1 MDLEK
6 MKQNWDIIS
15 EQLAQQEITNNR
27 IVKEIISQKAQS
39 AHEKI
44 YKRNVVNLLN
54 IVFGGILLAFI
65 NFMLD
70 EKLEP
75 VTFTLIESYIVIG
88 FLYHLYLI
96 FIMSRFNIT
105 TSKVNTLMK
114 QVLKYQKLYLFNFRT
129 GIPSAIILIALVIT
143 ANNSF
148 SIITIS
154 ATLLF
159 FMLAFIIGHIQHKRH
174 SDLINEIQKDLQ
186 ELRDFEN

>member
-6 MKQNWDIIS
+6 MKQSWNIIS
-15 EQLAQQEITNNR
+15 EQFAQQEITNNR
-27 IVKEIISQKAQS
+27 IIKEIISQKAQS
-39 AHEKI
+39 SYDKI
-44 YKRNVVNLLN
+44 YRRNVANLLN
-54 IVFGGILLAFI
+54 FVFGGILLAFI

-75 VTFTLIESYIVIG
+75 ISFIFIESYITIG
-88 FLYHLYLI
+88 FFYHLYLI

-129 GIPSAIILIALVIT
+129 GIPSAIILIALVFI

-148 SIITIS
+148 SMITIS

-159 FMLAFIIGHIQHKRH
+159 FMLAFIIGYIQHKRH
-174 SDLINEIQKDLQ
+174 SDLINEIKKDLQ

>member
-15 EQLAQQEITNNR
+15 EQLAQQEITNNK
-27 IVKEIISQKAQS
+27 IVKEIISQKTQS
-39 AHEKI
+39 TYDKI
-44 YKRNVVNLLN
+44 YKRNVANLLN

-65 NFMLD
+65 NSMLD
-70 EKLEP
+70 KKLEP
-75 VTFTLIESYIVIG
+75 ITFIIIESYITIG

-96 FIMSRFNIT
+96 FVMSRFNIT

-114 QVLKYQKLYLFNFRT
+114 QVLKYQNLYLFNFRT
-129 GIPSAIILIALVIT
+129 GIPSAIILIALVFI

-148 SIITIS
+148 SLITIS
-154 ATLLF
+154 ATILF
-159 FMLAFIIGHIQHKRH
+159 FLLAFIIGYIQHKRH

>member
-15 EQLAQQEITNNR
+15 EQLAQQEITNNK
-27 IVKEIISQKAQS
+27 IVKEIISQKTQS
-39 AHEKI
+39 TYDKI
-44 YKRNVVNLLN
+44 YKRNVANLLN

-65 NFMLD
+65 NSMLD
-70 EKLEP
+70 KKLEP
-75 VTFTLIESYIVIG
+75 ITFIIIESYITIG

-96 FIMSRFNIT
+96 FVMSRFNIT

-114 QVLKYQKLYLFNFRT
+114 QVLKYQNLYLFNFRT
-129 GIPSAIILIALVIT
+129 GIPSAIILIALVFI

-148 SIITIS
+148 SLITIS
-154 ATLLF
+154 ATILF
-159 FMLAFIIGHIQHKRH
+159 FLLAFIIGYIQHKRH
-174 SDLINEIQKDLQ
+174 SDLINEIKKDLQ

>member
-15 EQLAQQEITNNR
+15 EQLAQQEITNNK
-27 IVKEIISQKAQS
+27 IVKEIISQKTQS
-39 AHEKI
+39 TYDKI
-44 YKRNVVNLLN
+44 YKRNVANLLN
-54 IVFGGILLAFI
+54 IVFGGMLLAFI
-65 NFMLD
+65 NSMLD
-70 EKLEP
+70 KKLEP
-75 VTFTLIESYIVIG
+75 ITFIIIESYITIG

-114 QVLKYQKLYLFNFRT
+114 QVLKYQNLYLFNFRT
-129 GIPSAIILIALVIT
+129 GIPSVIILIALVFI

-148 SIITIS
+148 SLITIS
-154 ATLLF
+154 ATILF
-159 FMLAFIIGHIQHKRH
+159 FLLAFIIGYIQHKRH
-174 SDLINEIQKDLQ
+174 SDLINEIKKDLQ

>member
-6 MKQNWDIIS
+6 MKQNWAIIS
-15 EQLAQQEITNNR
+15 EQLAQQEITNNK

-44 YKRNVVNLLN
+44 YKRNVANLLN

-70 EKLEP
+70 DKLEP

-159 FMLAFIIGHIQHKRH
+159 FMLAFIIGYIQHKRH

>member
-15 EQLAQQEITNNR
+15 EQLAQQEITNNK
-27 IVKEIISQKAQS
+27 IVKEIISQKTQS
-39 AHEKI
+39 TYDKI
-44 YKRNVVNLLN
+44 YKRNVANLLN

-65 NFMLD
+65 NSMLD
-70 EKLEP
+70 KKLEP
-75 VTFTLIESYIVIG
+75 ITFIIIESYITIG

-114 QVLKYQKLYLFNFRT
+114 QVLKYQNLYLFNFRT
-129 GIPSAIILIALVIT
+129 GIPSAIILIALVFI

-148 SIITIS
+148 SLITIS
-154 ATLLF
+154 ATILF
-159 FMLAFIIGHIQHKRH
+159 FLLAFIIGYIQHKRH

-186 ELRDFEN
+186 ELRDFEA